1 MPAFFEEKK
10 RMPHDREL
18 VAITGLRPTHARCTL
33 VEHVLTGE
41 PLAKEAMGRLLP
53 ERRCAHLPL
62 LGTVTADFPSPAE
75 EELLDTMTLDAL
87 LITNREA
94 IYLLTVTGE
103 SMIEAGI
110 LPGDWLLVERGV
122 APRDGHIVVAQVDRE
137 WTLKFFR
144 RRGRTVFLEAG
155 NRAFKPIYPTE
166 ELTIAA
172 VVRVVIRRYS

>member
-1 MPAFFEEKK
+1 
-10 RMPHDREL
+10 MPHDREL
-18 VAITGLRPTHARCTL
+18 VAMTGLRPTHALCTL

-41 PLAKEAMGRLLP
+41 PRAKEAMGRLLP

-62 LGTVTADFPSPAE
+62 LGTVTAGFPSPAE
-75 EELLDTMTLDAL
+75 EELLDTMTLDEL

-94 IYLLTVTGE
+94 TYLLKVTGE

-122 APRDGHIVVAQVDRE
+122 APRDGQIVVAQVDRE

-144 RRGRTVFLEAG
+144 RRGRTVLLEAG

-172 VVRVVIRRYS
+172 VVRVVIRKYS